1 MSLLDLSYVCD
12 TCRSS
17 SGEALFFSREGVIE
31 AKPLAWITWKAYRMR
46 RVLDIYPGRSRRRK
60 LQIPRNCEPFI
71 NLVCSLHLGK
81 NAMTLLLAKELLR
94 PLCEPSVFCGIL
106 T

>member
-46 RVLDIYPGRSRRRK
+46 RVLDI
-60 LQIPRNCEPFI
+60 
-71 NLVCSLHLGK
+71 
-81 NAMTLLLAKELLR
+81 
-94 PLCEPSVFCGIL
+94 
-106 T
+106 